1 MRVAVI
7 GAGAIGAVL
16 AEAATAAGH
25 EVVLAVRTPVDGLVV
40 EHHPEGPE
48 VRVAVTVVS
57 DLAAAGGPV
66 RGASGVGPV
75 DVVFLTVKATDTA
88 AAAGWMGRWASPAVP
103 VVAVQNGL
111 DHADRLAPHVPAGT
125 PVFAGLA
132 YVAAERLEAGRVR
145 HLAGD
150 LLIVPAAAAELV
162 TAAVGGPGGMRV
174 RGADDMV
181 TESWRKLL
189 GNLVANPLTALTMR
203 RIDVMGE
210 PGIADLARGV
220 LAEAVA
226 VGRAAGADLDES
238 EIERVVEGTGRYG
251 PATGSSMLYDRLAGR
266 PLEHQYLTGEVVRR
280 GRALGVP
287 TPLNSALLALL
298 EATDRGRPGA

>member
-1 MRVAVI
+1 MRVAVV

-16 AEAATAAGH
+16 AEAAAAAGH
-25 EVVLAVRTPVDGLVV
+25 EVVLAVRTPIDGLVV
-40 EHHPEGPE
+40 EHHPDGPTAD
-48 VRVAVTVVS
+48 VPVTVVS
-57 DLAAAGGPV
+57 DPAAE
-66 RGASGVGPV
+66 STPV

-88 AAAGWMGRWASPAVP
+88 AAAGWLQRWAGPAVP
-103 VVAVQNGL
+103 VIAVQNGL
-111 DHADRLAPHVPAGT
+111 GHADRLAPYIPTGT
-125 PVFAGLA
+125 PVYAGLA

-145 HLAGD
+145 HLAGN
-150 LLIVPAAAAELV
+150 LLIVPTAAADLV
-162 TAAVGGPGGMRV
+162 TSAVGGPGGMRV
-174 RGADDMV
+174 RGAEDMV

-189 GNLVANPLTALTMR
+189 GNLVANPITALTMR
-203 RIDVMGE
+203 RIDVMGD

-226 VGRAAGADLDES
+226 VGRAAGAALEEA

-280 GRALGVP
+280 GRALGVA

-298 EATDRGRPGA
+298 EATDRGRRRAGAA

>member
-16 AEAATAAGH
+16 AEAAAAGGH
-25 EVVLAVRTPVDGLVV
+25 EVVLAVRTPIEELVV
-40 EHHPEGPE
+40 EHHPGGPSTAVP
-48 VRVAVTVVS
+48 VRVLTRP
-57 DLAAAGGPV
+57 AAAGAALP
-66 RGASGVGPV
+66 

-88 AAAGWMGRWASPAVP
+88 GAAPWLAAWASSDVP

-111 DHADRLAPHVPAGT
+111 DHAARLAPHVPPGT
-125 PVFAGLA
+125 PVWAGLA
-132 YVAAERLEAGRVR
+132 YVAAERLAAGRVR
-145 HLAGD
+145 HLAGN
-150 LLIVPAAAAELV
+150 LLVVPAEAAELV
-162 TAAVGGPGGMRV
+162 GAAVGPGMRV
-174 RGADDMV
+174 RGAEDMI

-203 RIDVMGE
+203 RIDVMAD
-210 PGIADLARGV
+210 PGMADLARGV

-226 VGRAAGADLDES
+226 VGRAAGAALEEA

-266 PLEHQYLTGEVVRR
+266 PLEHQHLTGEVVRR
-280 GRALGVP
+280 GRGLGIP
-287 TPLNSALLALL
+287 TPLNSALLTLL
-298 EATDRGRPGA
+298 DATDRGLRPPPDE